1 MHIGRIRVKKFS
13 GFLPDFSQT
22 KKNTKYSDQYKIEQI
37 KNNKNLLE
45 NILAQVK
52 KERVYLK
59 KD

>member
-1 MHIGRIRVKKFS
+1 MHIGRIRVKNFS
-13 GFLPDFSQT
+13 GLLPDFSQT